1 MTVALSAEGEGA
13 SLSMDRAFAERPADS
28 DVLGVLLAA
37 RSLWA
42 KLYPDAEAEECA
54 VTVEFC
60 REFGPD
66 SADES

>member
-1 MTVALSAEGEGA
+1 M
-13 SLSMDRAFAERPADS
+13 
-28 DVLGVLLAA
+28 VLLAA